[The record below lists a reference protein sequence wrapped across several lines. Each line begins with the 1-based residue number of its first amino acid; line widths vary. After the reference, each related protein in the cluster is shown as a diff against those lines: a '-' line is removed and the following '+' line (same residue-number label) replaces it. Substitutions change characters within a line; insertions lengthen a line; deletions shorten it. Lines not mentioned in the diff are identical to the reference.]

1 MTLPEQARAMAGRL
15 RDLVAREWSAVGTC
29 DEAAAL
35 LVSLAEAME
44 WRDFLLSFECP
55 RCGHVPAGDCVI
67 AVGTSAASTE
77 ERVRLKLIELGW
89 TPPLPAPPATEG
101 EKG

>member
-44 WRDFLLSFECP
+44 ADQAKIDALMLEYCP
-55 RCGHVPAGDCVI
+55 DDMTPEQR
-67 AVGTSAASTE
+67 E
-77 ERVRLKLIELGW
+77 EWARHQSRS
-89 TPPLPAPPATEG
+89 APPASTEG